1 MNIYWRAVEFVKS
14 RTGKYVAFSGLAV
27 IAFVLVG
34 EWREKKGKEAGDK
47 VAALPRLPSKTL
59 WDSESTTEDGKG
71 ESRQD
76 SFQASESREDYRP
89 FRPEAPQSEQVE
101 IPKSP
106 KTERAVIKP
115 EFFASCPSLIK
126 FERQVEIPEPS
137 KLEESDSPNHE
148 KPIELEQGRL
158 LHGQL
163 LATVSS
169 SQGGSMVLAQLTRS
183 LVDEGLVLLPA
194 GTRLFGKLAQTTKTN
209 RMLFDET
216 WLAVTPTGERVEF
229 SAELQENGFSSETG
243 FYAVTDGQLGLP
255 GILINE
261 TNKNFGKEL
270 LGKTVSAIG
279 RLSQENVRTLFGEQV
294 PATARN
300 IVLEGGSVVV
310 DHYVDR
316 LKSTEQERGKEIL
329 VEAGRG
335 FYLMTRNLD
344 SGVEAFRD
352 RN

>member
-1 MNIYWRAVEFVKS
+1 MNIYWRTVEFVKS

-27 IAFVLVG
+27 IAFILVN
-34 EWREKKGKEAGDK
+34 EWREKKDEHADDK

-59 WDSESTTEDGKG
+59 WDSENTTEDGKG

-89 FRPEAPQSEQVE
+89 FRPEAPHGEKVE

-106 KTERAVIKP
+106 KPERAIIKP
-115 EFFASCPSLIK
+115 ESFVARPSLIK
-126 FERQVEIPEPS
+126 FERQAEVPEPS
-137 KLEESDSPNHE
+137 KLKESDSPQHE
-148 KPIELEQGRL
+148 KSIELEQGSL

-183 LVDEGLVLLPA
+183 LVDEGQVLLPA
-194 GTRLFGKLAQTTKTN
+194 GSRLYGKLGKTTKTN

-229 SAELQENGFSSETG
+229 SAELQEKGFSSETG

-255 GILINE
+255 GISIDE
-261 TNKNFGKEL
+261 SNKNLGKEL

-279 RLSQENVRTLFGEQV
+279 RLSQESVRTLFGEQV

-300 IVLEGGSVVV
+300 IVLEGSSVAV
-310 DHYVDR
+310 DHYVDG
-316 LKSTEQERGKEIL
+316 LKNQDVTSEPIVL
-329 VEAGRG
+329 VEAGRKL
-335 FYLMTRNLD
+335 YLLVRGSAQGTVR
-344 SGVEAFRD
+344 
-352 RN
+352 